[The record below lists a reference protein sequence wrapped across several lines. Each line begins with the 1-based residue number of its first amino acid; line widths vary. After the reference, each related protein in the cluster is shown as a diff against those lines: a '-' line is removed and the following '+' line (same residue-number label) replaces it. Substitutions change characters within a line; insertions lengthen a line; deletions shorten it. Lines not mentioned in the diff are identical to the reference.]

1 MTHMFLGQA
10 TCASAGRPHRTL
22 VWSVSVLVCIGVVA
36 GCSSRTAGYPPLG
49 EVSGVVTMGTTPLA
63 NATVM
68 FQPPVGRAS
77 IGDTDAEGRY
87 RLVFTSAAFGA
98 IVGPHH
104 VSVEP
109 KMGVE
114 QPRGKGLTTV
124 VECEAEVAAGA
135 NQIDLVIE
143 NGMLSARPR

>member
-1 MTHMFLGQA
+1 M
-10 TCASAGRPHRTL
+10 
-22 VWSVSVLVCIGVVA
+22 
-36 GCSSRTAGYPPLG
+36 
-49 EVSGVVTMGTTPLA
+49 TMGGTPLA
-63 NATVM
+63 NVTVM
-68 FQPPVGRAS
+68 FQPPKGRAS

-109 KMGVE
+109 KEGGE
-114 QPRGKGLTTV
+114 QPPEKGLTTA

-135 NQIDLVIE
+135 NQIDLVIA
-143 NGMLSARPR
+143 NGVLAARPR

>member
-1 MTHMFLGQA
+1 MTHTVFEH
-10 TCASAGRPHRTL
+10 ASSALAFPGDRSLIR
-22 VWSVSVLVCIGVVA
+22 SVAAIICIGMVA
-36 GCSSRTAGYPPLG
+36 GCSSPTAGYPPLG
-49 EVSGVVTMGTTPLA
+49 EVSGVVTMGGTPLA
-63 NATVM
+63 NVTVM
-68 FQPPVGRAS
+68 FQPPKGRAS

-109 KMGVE
+109 KEGGE
-114 QPRGKGLTTV
+114 QPPEKGLTTA

-135 NQIDLVIE
+135 NQIDLVIA
-143 NGMLSARPR
+143 NGVLAARPR

>member
-1 MTHMFLGQA
+1 MIHTVFEHA
-10 TCASAGRPHRTL
+10 SSASAFRGHRSL
-22 VWSVSVLVCIGVVA
+22 IRYVGAIICIGIVA

-49 EVSGVVTMGTTPLA
+49 EVSGVVTMGTMPLA

-68 FQPPVGRAS
+68 FQPPKGRAS

-124 VECEAEVAAGA
+124 VECEAEVAAGS
-135 NQIDLVIE
+135 NQIDLIIE
-143 NGMLSARPR
+143 NGVLAARPR